1 MILYQDEHIMVVNKP
16 SGLLSVPG
24 RLEEHKDSVMTRIQR
39 DFPQAE
45 SVHRL
50 DMATSGVIVVA
61 LNKAAERELKR
72 QFRER
77 EPKKQYVAR
86 VWGHPQPAE
95 GLVDLPLICDWPNRP
110 KQKVCYETGKAAQTE
125 YEVLEYAEDNTARVR
140 LKPITGRSHQLR
152 VHMLALGHPILGDRF
167 YATPEALAM
176 APRLLLHALRQR
188 DDLPRADRLLSRY
201 PDAPGCASPPGKSL
215 TQTRLIA
222 GEPRVNHLL
231 NASDHQLGVVTTAA
245 RAGVG
250 RFIAQQAAA
259 HRFALRLAANQ
270 PRLRT
275 NDIDI
280 PQATQRMILFQ
291 FAA

>member
-1 MILYQDEHIMVVNKP
+1 MVVNKP

-24 RLEEHKDSVMTRIQR
+24 RLAEHKDSVMTRIQR

-61 LNKAAERELKR
+61 LTKAAERELKR

-77 EPKKQYVAR
+77 EPKSSTSPASGASGK
-86 VWGHPQPAE
+86 AE

-125 YEVLEYAEDNTARVR
+125 YEVLEFAADNTARVR

-167 YATPEALAM
+167 YASPEALAM
-176 APRLLLHALRQR
+176 APRLLLHAETLTITH
-188 DDLPRADRLLSRY
+188 PAFGNSMTFRA
-201 PDAPGCASPPGKSL
+201 P
-215 TQTRLIA
+215 
-222 GEPRVNHLL
+222 
-231 NASDHQLGVVTTAA
+231 
-245 RAGVG
+245 
-250 RFIAQQAAA
+250 
-259 HRFALRLAANQ
+259 
-270 PRLRT
+270 
-275 NDIDI
+275 ID
-280 PQATQRMILFQ
+280 F
-291 FAA
+291 